1 MNFVF
6 LCAIIN
12 KGDFMQRYFI
22 NNEQINNNLIT
33 IIGEDVHHI
42 KTVMR
47 MRTGEEVMACT
58 EEYCYLCE
66 IELISNDIVRLHIK
80 ETIKENNELP
90 VEVSIAQGLVRR
102 EKTEEVIRRITELG
116 ACEYIPVVMKRSVV
130 KANNEKLDRWGRIV
144 KEASE
149 QSHRNKL
156 LKISSSI
163 SLKDLI
169 KRKDEFDLCLFA
181 HFDGESK
188 DLNYYINNKEIKKI
202 LVLVGPE
209 GGFDQTEVDLLK
221 SSGFKVVSLGKR
233 VLRTETAP
241 LFLMSVLSNEFEE
254 KI

>member
-12 KGDFMQRYFI
+12 EGDFMQRYFI
-22 NNEQINNNLIT
+22 NYEQVNNDIIN

-47 MRTGEEVMACT
+47 MKTGEKVMACT
-58 EEYCYLCE
+58 DEVNYLCE
-66 IELISNDIVRLHIK
+66 IISITDIVKLK
-80 ETIKENNELP
+80 VLEVIKENNELP
-90 VEVSIAQGLVRR
+90 VSVTIAQGLVRR

-116 ACEYIPVVMKRSVV
+116 ASEYIPVVMKRSVV

-156 LKISSSI
+156 LTISSPI
-163 SLKDLI
+163 TLKELI
-169 KRKDEFDLCLFA
+169 NKKEEYDLCLFA
-181 HFDGESK
+181 HFDEDSNIL
-188 DLNYYINNKEIKKI
+188 DFYIKNNRIKKI

-209 GGFDQTEVDLLK
+209 GGFDQSEVDLLK
-221 SSGFKVVSLGKR
+221 TNGFKVVSLGKR

-241 LFLMSVLSNEFEE
+241 LFLMSVISNEFEE
-254 KI
+254 